1 MRFDINIEEARKS
14 SFFFKRQVWQWMSAP
29 ALALI
34 SFSLARQSLGD
45 GSWLGLQDSTWFWFA
60 ITLVILHQLGVWLVF
75 RSQLGWALLTRLF
88 GKADL
93 AVWATFFLPLLI
105 ARPVVLFAL
114 AMSDQESSALPR
126 PAGVIIGI
134 ILLIPTF
141 YTLWSVGHYFG
152 LARALGGDHF
162 RMKYREMPLVR
173 EGAFRWSDNAMYSF
187 AFLGL
192 WAVAFLTGSQA
203 ALSLALF
210 QHVFIWLH
218 YYCTE
223 KPDMEL
229 IYG

>member
-1 MRFDINIEEARKS
+1 MENDIIIEKARTFR
-14 SFFFKRQVWQWMSAP
+14 FFFKRQIWHFLSAP
-29 ALALI
+29 VLALI
-34 SFSLARQSLGD
+34 SFSLAGEALCD
-45 GSWLGLQDSTWFWFA
+45 GSWLGIRDTTWFWLA
-60 ITLVILHQLGVWLVF
+60 IALVVLQQLGVWLVF
-75 RSQLGWALLTRLF
+75 RSQLGWASLTRLF

-93 AVWATFFLPLLI
+93 TVWAIFFIPLLL

-114 AMSDQESSALPR
+114 AMSDQASSALPR
-126 PAGVIIGI
+126 VAGVLIGI
-134 ILLIPTF
+134 LLLVPTI

-162 RMKYREMPLVR
+162 RTKYREMPMVR
-173 EGAFRWSDNAMYSF
+173 DGAFRWSDNAMYSF

-192 WAVAFLTGSQA
+192 WAIAFLTGSQA

-210 QHVFIWLH
+210 QHVFVWLH
-218 YYCTE
+218 YFCTE

>member
-1 MRFDINIEEARKS
+1 MKFDITVEEARTT
-14 SFFFKRQVWQWMSAP
+14 SFFFKRQVWHLLSAP
-29 ALALI
+29 LLAWI
-34 SFSLARQSLGD
+34 SFSLAEQALGD
-45 GSWLGLQDSTWFWFA
+45 GSWLGLRDSTWFWLA
-60 ITLVILHQLGVWLVF
+60 IILVILHQLGVWLVF

-93 AVWATFFLPLLI
+93 VVWAIFFVPLLI

-114 AMSDQESSALPR
+114 ALSDQSSSALPR
-126 PAGVIIGI
+126 SAGVIIGI
-134 ILLIPTF
+134 FLLIPTF

-162 RMKYREMPLVR
+162 RMKYREMPMVR
-173 EGAFRWSDNAMYSF
+173 EGAFRWSDNAMYGF

-192 WAVAFLTGSQA
+192 WALAFITGSQA

-218 YYCTE
+218 YFCTE
-223 KPDMEL
+223 KPDMDL